1 MLLYIYGKYDMKL
14 IISILIFFLLS
25 ASAGKA
31 CPHFTQQ
38 WVNSQGT
45 NAGVKTISFMCLSE
59 ASGKAPQFFCK
70 EVMACTWTEYVQI
83 AKHTSIY
90 ETCMYQNSLSLRTQ
104 IR

>member
-1 MLLYIYGKYDMKL
+1 MKI
-14 IISILIFFLLS
+14 IISILIIFLLS

-59 ASGKAPQFFCK
+59 ANAKAPQFFCK
-70 EVMACTWTEYVQI
+70 EVMACTWIEYVQI
-83 AKHTSIY
+83 AKHISIY
-90 ETCMYQNSLSLRTQ
+90 EACMHQNSLRMQLNISAN
-104 IR
+104 

>member
-1 MLLYIYGKYDMKL
+1 MKI
-14 IISILIFFLLS
+14 IISIFIIFLLS
-25 ASAGKA
+25 ASAGIA

-59 ASGKAPQFFCK
+59 ASTKAPQFFCK
-70 EVMACTWTEYVQI
+70 DVMACTWTEYVQI

-90 ETCMYQNSLSLRTQ
+90 ETCMYQNGLRIQVTLSK
-104 IR
+104 